1 MGRSKRMGLWIPLAV
16 IWLLSGGISTAAS
29 SDLIDPAAFTTALA
43 GLQAETFEEKEQAIR
58 QLANSRDPR
67 ALEVLMAL
75 QQGACHAV
83 AETGDIVILQEQGEV
98 FTAKK
103 VLTGEVLN
111 PVDPDT
117 LDKIGINNPLRG
129 VLKGLIAAW
138 NLHHPEAAVRLAAVN
153 QLAAEA
159 TAETIVVLRDL
170 LATEQEA
177 TIRQAIAE
185 ASALV
190 DLASADLAAQ
200 QAAVTVLSDSLQP
213 EVYNRLQQLVATTAP
228 GDELHRT
235 AVAAVQAIDRQLA
248 FYRFVEMT
256 LFGLS
261 LGSILLLI
269 AIGLSI
275 TFGVMG
281 VINMAH
287 GELMML
293 GAYTTYLVQA
303 ALPNFLEYSLL
314 LAIPLAFLVSGGVGV
329 LIERGVIRFLYGR
342 PLETL
347 LATFGI
353 SLILQQIPRT
363 FISAQNVAVQNPAW
377 LSGSWVINPALSITY
392 NRLFIFLFALMVF
405 MGLLLIMKQ
414 TRLGLQVRAVA
425 QNRVMARAMG
435 VRTQWIDALT
445 FGLGSGIAGIAGV
458 ALSQVTNVGPNLGQA
473 YIVDSFMVVVFG
485 GVGNVWGTLV
495 AALSLGAVNKYLE
508 PWTGAVLAKI
518 FILVFIILFIQ
529 KRPKGLFPQKGRAVE

>member
-16 IWLLSGGISTAAS
+16 IWLLIGGLSTADS
-29 SDLIDPAAFTTALA
+29 SDLIDPAAFTAALA

-177 TIRQAIAE
+177 NIRQAIAE

-518 FILVFIILFIQ
+518 FILIFIILFIQ